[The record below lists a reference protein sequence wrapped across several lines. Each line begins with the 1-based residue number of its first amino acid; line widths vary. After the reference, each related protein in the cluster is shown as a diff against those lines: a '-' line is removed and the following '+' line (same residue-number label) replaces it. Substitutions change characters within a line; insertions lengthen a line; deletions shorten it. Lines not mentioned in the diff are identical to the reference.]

1 MKTVRAINGIFGD
14 FKLINFV
21 VFNEFEFLKRIV
33 KKISVV
39 RYSFKLTPE
48 SSLRKEISGDTWQ
61 YVAN

>member
-33 KKISVV
+33 KKSVSLG
-39 RYSFKLTPE
+39 SFKLTPE
-48 SSLRKEISGDTWQ
+48 SYLRKEISGDTWQ

>member
-14 FKLINFV
+14 FKLVNFV

-33 KKISVV
+33 KKSVSLG
-39 RYSFKLTPE
+39 SFKLTPE